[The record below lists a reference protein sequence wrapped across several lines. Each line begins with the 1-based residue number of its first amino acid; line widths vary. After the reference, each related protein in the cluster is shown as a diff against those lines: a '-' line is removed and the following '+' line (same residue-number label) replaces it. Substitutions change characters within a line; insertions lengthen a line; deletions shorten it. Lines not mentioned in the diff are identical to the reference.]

1 MEESKEPRQE
11 GSQEARVPS
20 KMEMTGSEA
29 GQDPPAEGQPGE
41 TGVPGGP
48 TGPAFD
54 RRRNLLPGA
63 IAAAVVAFAAV
74 GIFVLGMFTH
84 AMVDSDGGGGG
95 GEQRA
100 QGVIGSLKSY
110 ADQIGLDT
118 DTFNTCLDSDKY
130 ASEVQKDEQDGIAVG
145 VQGTPAFF
153 VNGVLISGAQPYSAF
168 QAAIEAALQG
178 GAIQPPAPTPTVAP
192 VAVSADDDPALGA
205 DDAPVT
211 IIEFSDFQ
219 CPYCARFS
227 TETLPQIIQNYGDR
241 VRFVYRDFPLT
252 NLHDYAVKAAEAS
265 ECAHEQG
272 KYWEYYELLF
282 KNQTALTQQLQ
293 TEGLGGG

>member
-11 GSQEARVPS
+11 GPQEAPAS
-20 KMEMTGSEA
+20 SGTEMTGSEP

-41 TGVPGGP
+41 AGVPGDP

-84 AMVDSDGGGGG
+84 AMVTSNNEEE

-100 QGVIGSLKSY
+100 VGVIGSLKSY

-118 DTFNTCLDSDKY
+118 DTFNNCLDSDKY

-168 QAAIEAALQG
+168 QAAIEAALEG
-178 GAIQPPAPTPTVAP
+178 GALQPPAPTPTVAP
-192 VAVSADDDPALGA
+192 VEVSAEDDPSVGPQ
-205 DDAPVT
+205 DAPVT
-211 IIEFSDFQ
+211 IIEFADYQ
-219 CPYCARFS
+219 CQYCARFY
-227 TETLPQIIQNYGDR
+227 TETYPQIIQNYGDR
-241 VRFVYRDFPLT
+241 VRFVFRDFPLT
-252 NLHDYAVKAAEAS
+252 SIHDYALKAAEAS
-265 ECAHEQG
+265 ECADEQG
-272 KYWEYYELLF
+272 KFWEYHDLLF

>member
-1 MEESKEPRQE
+1 MEESKEQRQE
-11 GSQEARVPS
+11 GPQEAPAS
-20 KMEMTGSEA
+20 SGMEPTGSEP
-29 GQDPPAEGQPGE
+29 GQDAPAEGQPGE
-41 TGVPGGP
+41 AGVPGGP

-54 RRRNLLPGA
+54 RQRYLLPGA
-63 IAAAVVAFAAV
+63 VAAAVVAFAAV

-84 AMVDSDGGGGG
+84 AMVASDDGGGG
-95 GEQRA
+95 GEQQA

-118 DTFNTCLDSDKY
+118 DTFNNCLDSDKY
-130 ASEVQKDEQDGIAVG
+130 ASEVQKDEEDGIAVG

-168 QAAIEAALQG
+168 QAAIEAALAG
-178 GAIQPPAPTPTVAP
+178 GAVQPPAPTPTVAP
-192 VAVSADDDPALGA
+192 VEVSADDDPALGA

-219 CPYCARFS
+219 CPYCARFDV
-227 TETLPQIIQNYGDR
+227 ETLPQILSNYGDR

-252 NLHDYAVKAAEAS
+252 SMHDYALKAAEAS

-272 KYWEYYELLF
+272 KFWEYYDLLF